1 MGSLANLQESTDCT
15 WITEARKALN
25 CQMHTETVTE
35 RGQPG
40 GNPTDGA
47 SGFEFSVSGSVSL
60 GLAPCQ
66 SGFHWEPSGS
76 LFSVKTRYRS
86 AWQFPSKSSLIYHLL
101 SNSLHCLELPVS
113 FALSL
118 ERREGRKEGREGG
131 GRIGRR
137 ERGGKEGRKEEGCP
151 GGSVVKNPAA
161 SAGDTGSLPALGG
174 SHIPWSSQVHA
185 PQLLSL
191 CPGAQELQ
199 LLQPMH
205 LDPTLHH
212 KRSNGEEKPV
222 HRS

>member
-1 MGSLANLQESTDCT
+1 MGSLANLQESTECT
-15 WITEARKALN
+15 WITLARKALN
-25 CQMHTETVTE
+25 CQMHIETVTE
-35 RGQPG
+35 RGQPLE
-40 GNPTDGA
+40 TQQMELQA
-47 SGFEFSVSGSVSL
+47 SSSVSL

-113 FALSL
+113 FSLSL

-137 ERGGKEGRKEEGCP
+137 ERGGKEGRNEEGCP
-151 GGSVVKNPAA
+151 CGSVVKNPAA

-174 SHIPWSSQVHA
+174 SHMPWSSQVHA

-191 CPGAQELQ
+191 CPGAQELE